1 MITTVDV
8 GASKTLV
15 AQFNSAGVPQNS
27 IKFATPQD
35 QDEFYEE
42 LASTLKKIADIEVLS
57 IGFPGIIDS
66 LGVIRRCGR
75 LTWTDF
81 DLKGRLQQE
90 FGYKVLIEND
100 AKMGALGE
108 TNALNPLP
116 EMCLYITVS
125 TGIGDGAVQKGRLV
139 DALKYSEAG
148 HMMFFEDDRWQ
159 TWQDIASGKAI
170 KQHFGK
176 LAKEI
181 TDPND
186 WAWVSERLALGLS
199 ALIPTIQPDTIIFGG
214 SVGHYFDNYKDI
226 LITTLKKRLPPYI
239 KMPELVEAKHPEE
252 AVIYGCYHYAT
263 HQQNS

>member
-15 AQFNSAGVPQNS
+15 AQFNSSGEPQNR

-42 LASTLKKIADIEVLS
+42 LASTLKKIVDIDVLS
-57 IGFPGIIDS
+57 IGFPGIVDP
-66 LGVIRRCGR
+66 LGVIKRCGR

-81 DLKGRLQQE
+81 DLKGRLQQDI
-90 FGYKVLIEND
+90 GCKVLIEND
-100 AKMGALGE
+100 AKMGAQGE
-108 TNALNPLP
+108 ANALSPVH
-116 EMCLYITVS
+116 EMCLYVTVS
-125 TGIGDGAVQKGRLV
+125 TGLGDGVVQNGRLV

-148 HMMFFEDDRWQ
+148 HMMFFEDNKWQ
-159 TWQDIASGKAI
+159 TWQDITSGKAI

-176 LAKEI
+176 LAKDI
-181 TDPND
+181 TDPDD
-186 WAWVSERLALGLS
+186 WAWVSEKLALGLS
-199 ALIPTIQPDTIIFGG
+199 ALIPTVQPDTVIFGG
-214 SVGHYFDNYKDI
+214 SVGRYFDNYKDA
-226 LITTLKKRLPPYI
+226 LINTLTKRLPAYI